1 MKDRGDRLSGQQ
13 VAAQLLE
20 QRKRAIVT
28 GLVLAGLA
36 VAIYAVVLFRFVANG

>member
-1 MKDRGDRLSGQQ
+1 MTGQTATPQ
-13 VAAQLLE
+13 

-36 VAIYAVVLFRFVANG
+36 VAIYAVVVLRFVANT